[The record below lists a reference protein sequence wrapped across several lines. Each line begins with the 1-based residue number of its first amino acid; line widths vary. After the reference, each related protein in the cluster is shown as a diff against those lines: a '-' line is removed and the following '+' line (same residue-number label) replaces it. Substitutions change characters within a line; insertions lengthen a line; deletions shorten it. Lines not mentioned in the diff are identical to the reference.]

1 MSGSAGGPSIGP
13 MSTRTVLITGAAGGV
28 GGAAVRR
35 LAGLGW
41 DVYAGIRR
49 PSDAGRLPAG
59 VHALTIDLIDE
70 ETVEA
75 AAKEIAARTGGRL
88 DALVNNAGV
97 IVEGP
102 VELVPLED
110 WRRQFDV
117 NVVGQIAMAQ
127 AVLPMLRAARGRVV
141 NVGAVSSRMSGP
153 AFGPIAASKAA
164 LASVTEALRV
174 EMRPL
179 GVKVCVIEPGLLDTE
194 IFDKS
199 GASRRATGWRGDAD
213 AQRLYE
219 GVTAK
224 MGEFNA
230 RAKPGPVDSAVKA
243 IVRALTARRPK
254 ARYLVG
260 RDARMMATLARLPDH
275 TRDRLLL
282 RTVGINAA
290 TYGG

>member
-1 MSGSAGGPSIGP
+1 

-28 GGAAVRR
+28 GSAAVRR
-35 LAGLGW
+35 LNELGW
-41 DVYAGIRR
+41 EVYAGVRR
-49 PSDAGRLPAG
+49 DSDAARLPSG
-59 VHALTIDLIDE
+59 VHALTVDLIDE

-127 AVLPMLRAARGRVV
+127 AVLPMLRAAKGRVV
-141 NVGAVSSRMSGP
+141 NIGAVSSRMSGP

-179 GVKVCVIEPGLLDTE
+179 GVKVCVIEPGALETA

-199 GASRRATGWRGDAD
+199 GASRQATGWRGDAD
-213 AQRLYE
+213 AQRLYA

-224 MGEFNA
+224 MREFNA
-230 RAKPGPVDSAVKA
+230 RAKPGPVDSAVKT
-243 IVRALTARRPK
+243 IVKALTARRPK

-260 RDARMMATLARLPDH
+260 RDARMMAALAKLPDH

-282 RTVGINAA
+282 RTVGISAA
-290 TYGG
+290 TYRG

>member
-1 MSGSAGGPSIGP
+1 

-117 NVVGQIAMAQ
+117 NVVGQVAMAQ
-127 AVLPMLRAARGRVV
+127 AVLPMLRAAKGRVV

-179 GVKVCVIEPGLLDTE
+179 GVKVSVIEPGLLDTE

-213 AQRLYE
+213 AQRIYE

-224 MGEFNA
+224 MAEFGA

-243 IVRALTARRPK
+243 IVKALTARRPK

-290 TYGG
+290 TYRA